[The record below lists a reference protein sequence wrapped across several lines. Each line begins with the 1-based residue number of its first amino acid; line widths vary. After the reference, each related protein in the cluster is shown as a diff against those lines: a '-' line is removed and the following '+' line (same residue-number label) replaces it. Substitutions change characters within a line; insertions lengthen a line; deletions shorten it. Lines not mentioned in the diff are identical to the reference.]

1 MRFKGR
7 LQFAFGTA
15 EFRQT
20 FAQQSTEFGQLFR
33 PEKHKGDEENQDH
46 LLSANRSHVEN
57 SYLNDSPAVGR
68 ANGCYDFN
76 GNTDARIFMNKRIWC
91 AWIAAAVLTTSAGP
105 AAAQVE
111 FKNLDGDHISIT
123 INGGLFTNF
132 YIGKAYPKPFLAP
145 LRTANGL
152 VVTRHFPQEMVEGES
167 RDHPHHRGLFI
178 GYGDVNGVNF
188 WENEAASKTSGD
200 NPHTKGLLTLQ
211 SLGDL
216 KPGKKS
222 GTIQAVFEWTAPGQ
236 GALLEENRTMTFYAE
251 DEMRSFDVDVT
262 FTAKTAVKFADTK
275 EGFFAIRLAD
285 SMAGKNGGLMT
296 NSEGAQT
303 EKKVWGKKADWVDY
317 DGTVEEHKV
326 GIVIFNNPKNG
337 EEPPRWHS
345 RDYGLF
351 AVNPFGLK
359 EFDPKAEGVGGRELK
374 AGDTMRFR
382 YRVVIH
388 PGDYP
393 KKKIEDLY
401 QDYVK
406 KVK

>member
-1 MRFKGR
+1 MI
-7 LQFAFGTA
+7 
-15 EFRQT
+15 
-20 FAQQSTEFGQLFR
+20 STR
-33 PEKHKGDEENQDH
+33 
-46 LLSANRSHVEN
+46 
-57 SYLNDSPAVGR
+57 
-68 ANGCYDFN
+68 
-76 GNTDARIFMNKRIWC
+76 MNLRNHRNL
-91 AWIAAAVLTTSAGP
+91 AAAAVLTAILACGNRP

-111 FKNLDGDHISIT
+111 FKNVDGDHISVT
-123 INGGLFTNF
+123 INGEPFTDF
-132 YIGKAYPKPFLAP
+132 HIGKAYPKPFLAP

-152 VVTRHFPQEMVEGES
+152 IVTRRFPQELVQDES
-167 RDHPHHRGLFI
+167 RDHPHHRGLWI

-188 WENEAASKTSGD
+188 WENEPASKTSPE
-200 NPHTKGLLTLQ
+200 NPALKGLLTLK
-211 SLGDL
+211 SLGEL

-222 GTIQAVFEWTAPGQ
+222 GTLQAVFDWAAPGQ
-236 GALLEENRTMTFYAE
+236 GTLLEEDRTMTFYADRE
-251 DEMRSFDVDVT
+251 VRTFDVDVT
-262 FTAKTAVKFADTK
+262 FTAKAPLKFADTK

-317 DGTVEEHKV
+317 DGTVDGQKV
-326 GIVIFNNPKNG
+326 GIVIFNNPKNSAQ
-337 EEPPRWHS
+337 PPRWHA

-359 EFDPKAEGVGGRELK
+359 EFDPQADSAGGRELK

-382 YRVVIH
+382 YRVIIH
-388 PGDYP
+388 PGDFP

-406 KVK
+406 KAK